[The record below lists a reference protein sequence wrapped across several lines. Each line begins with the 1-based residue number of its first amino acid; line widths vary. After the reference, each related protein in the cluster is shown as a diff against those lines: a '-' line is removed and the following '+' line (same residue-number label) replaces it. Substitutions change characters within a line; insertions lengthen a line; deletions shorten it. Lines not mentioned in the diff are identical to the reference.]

1 MIMKA
6 NSGGEDFDGE
16 ESPFFPD
23 VPLKFEHPG
32 HEPND
37 QLPSFELR
45 ADSRAAPAGPKMLRR
60 RLMDEIRNLAVAR

>member
-6 NSGGEDFDGE
+6 NNGGEDFDEE

-23 VPLKFEHPG
+23 VPLKFEQTG
-32 HEPND
+32 CELSD
-37 QLPSFELR
+37 QVANFEFR
-45 ADSRAAPAGPKMLRR
+45 TDSTAAPAGPKMLRR